1 MATQGKLQA
10 SGSKYSCISF
20 TLPTTQWEWLNVMT
34 EKHKL
39 KRDADGVGTSK
50 ALRICITCVATG
62 DGGHESTHA
71 SVLADATEYSPMT
84 SAGISG
90 EIAVSSKNVELSSE
104 QLSWIDQQD
113 TGTSSLDTVQRVI
126 NVCMNMD
133 EYTVFGIVR
142 CKSTIA
148 QCEGAQEALANI
160 QDKYSKK
167 EEDLVVKE
175 HITLQ

>member
-1 MATQGKLQA
+1 
-10 SGSKYSCISF
+10 
-20 TLPTTQWEWLNVMT
+20 
-34 EKHKL
+34 
-39 KRDADGVGTSK
+39 
-50 ALRICITCVATG
+50 
-62 DGGHESTHA
+62 
-71 SVLADATEYSPMT
+71 MT